1 MPTGTARKS
10 SSRSPPAAVQH
21 VQKQHMVASEFQ
33 WAADVNDELRQRQER
48 SAEEEEFYRLPLLD
62 VLQSNLLDRM

>member
-1 MPTGTARKS
+1 
-10 SSRSPPAAVQH
+10 
-21 VQKQHMVASEFQ
+21 MVASEFQ